1 MTDTERIIL
10 NIPKEMLERIDDFRR
25 KQEVIPSRAA
35 AIRHLLEKSLGT
47 SKKET
52 SKK

>member
-1 MTDTERIIL
+1 MADTERIIL
-10 NIPKEMLERIDDFRR
+10 NIPKEMLEHIDDFRR
-25 KQEVIPSRAA
+25 KQVVIPSRSA
-35 AIRHLLEKSLGT
+35 AIRHLLEKALCT